1 MAPNSVAISL
11 YGSRLGVYNQGQ
23 SGVARED
30 IGDGMV
36 EGVRRNEGIIRF
48 LKMTRQ
54 NWQMT

>member
-48 LKMTRQ
+48 FKMTV
-54 NWQMT
+54 